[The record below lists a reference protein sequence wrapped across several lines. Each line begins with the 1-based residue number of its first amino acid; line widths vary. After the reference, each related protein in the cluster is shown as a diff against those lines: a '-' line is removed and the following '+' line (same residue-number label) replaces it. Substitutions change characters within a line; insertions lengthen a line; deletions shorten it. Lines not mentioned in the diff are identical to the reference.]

1 MAQVTEFNSFNDLWR
16 ECKRWGIPGTSGSTA
31 TTCFVAAQDLAQLL
45 SAKSGFTVAISGTA
59 AQQSQCSAFQSFP
72 TTA

>member
-1 MAQVTEFNSFNDLWR
+1 VAQVTEFNSFNELWR

-31 TTCFVAAQDLAQLL
+31 TSCFIAAQDLAQLL
-45 SAKSGFTVAISGTA
+45 SAKSGFSVSISGSM
-59 AQQSQCSAFQSFP
+59 AQQSTCTQFAAAP

>member
-31 TTCFVAAQDLAQLL
+31 TSCLVAAQDLAQAL
-45 SAKSGFTVAISGTA
+45 SLKSGFSVSISGTM
-59 AQQSQCSAFQSFP
+59 AQQSQCSQFQATP
-72 TTA
+72 TVA